1 MRNLV
6 LVLAGAVMLSLGL
19 AEDAS
24 AAGRVSRFAALQ
36 QLSSP
41 FDTLDM
47 SSYSASSFGLPVFDD
62 ETTETT
68 DPVNVTAPASAE
80 LELVATPSLIRT
92 PYRPRVRSPFRPPPR
107 PSLP

>member
-1 MRNLV
+1 MRKLV
-6 LVLAGAVMLSLGL
+6 LILAGAALLSFGL
-19 AEDAS
+19 AEEAA
-24 AAGRVSRFAALQ
+24 AAGRVSRFAAMR

-47 SSYSASSFGLPVFDD
+47 SSYSSSSFGLPVFNN
-62 ETTETT
+62 ESINTSS
-68 DPVNVTAPASAE
+68 PVNVTAPASAE
-80 LELVATPSLIRT
+80 PEPVATPSLIRT